1 MMLLKQTCPVAV
13 CRRFLYNVSQCL
25 SDSKKTKYKFL
36 RVSYR
41 VSDTV
46 AVARLLY
53 SHLDACV
60 ENNACETRTHGKK
73 RRKIITDK
81 RTKARASKNV

>member
-1 MMLLKQTCPVAV
+1 MQKQKGRNINCLGKLGEYMMLLNHVCPVIV
-13 CRRFLYNVSQCL
+13 CRRFLYNLSHCL

-53 SHLDACV
+53 SL
-60 ENNACETRTHGKK
+60 
-73 RRKIITDK
+73 TD
-81 RTKARASKNV
+81 TA